1 MRRVTSFFG
10 SRNAL
15 PFDPDRQPVIT
26 LLPVPRALVPVDSE
40 SARRISAPNY
50 DEFQGDAEIQS
61 VIAANP
67 ESVLRVTMA
76 HCDVGARDRPLAEG
90 SPEALQRATRTMKE
104 LAESSRTREV
114 ANALWVYE
122 IMAPARPGVRQIGV
136 GGMGLVSEIRTEATP
151 TGAIIRNE
159 GIREPKSRG
168 RADLIEATR
177 TIVGTVNNAVDDER
191 GALAAALEEIADAHG
206 PDVEVTD
213 RHDNRHRI
221 WLVTELTAIG
231 RLQALLAGEPR
242 AYVADGNHRSAA
254 AAMLGHGEFL
264 TVFFPAAT
272 MGIRPYN
279 RLVRA
284 DVAVPDDLVAALSGA
299 FEARALAGGATFQ
312 PEETHRIGAYA
323 RGTWYELTP
332 RPGTYDPDNAAE
344 AIDAD
349 IVQRH
354 LFGDVLGV
362 HDARDARLRFVGA
375 NRDARY
381 LADEVDGGG
390 HAMAVTLPPVTMDQ
404 FIEVCRQNRMMPPKS
419 TWFEPKI
426 RSGLVMALL

>member
-1 MRRVTSFFG
+1 
-10 SRNAL
+10 
-15 PFDPDRQPVIT
+15 VIT
-26 LLPVPRALVPVDSE
+26 LLPVPRALVPVDSAA
-40 SARRISAPNY
+40 ARRISAPNY
-50 DEFQGDAEIQS
+50 DEFQGDAEIQG
-61 VIAANP
+61 VIVANP

-76 HCDVGARDRPLAEG
+76 HCDVPAGQQPLAEG
-90 SPEALQRATRTMKE
+90 SPEALERAARTMNE
-104 LAESSRTREV
+104 LSESSLTREV
-114 ANALWVYE
+114 RNTLWVYE
-122 IMAPARPGVRQIGV
+122 ITGPERPGVRQIGV

-151 TGAIIRNE
+151 TGTIIRNE

-177 TIVGTVNNAVDDER
+177 TIVGTVNNAVDDES
-191 GALAAALEEIADAHG
+191 GALTAALEETADARA

-213 RHDNRHRI
+213 HHGNRHRI
-221 WLVTELTAIG
+221 WLITELVAIG
-231 RLQALLAGEPR
+231 RLQALLAAEPR

-284 DVAVPDDLVAALSGA
+284 DVSVPDHLIDAVSGA
-299 FEARALAGGATFQ
+299 FEARALPKGAAYQ
-312 PEETHRIGAYA
+312 PEETHHIGVYT

-332 RPGTYDPDNAAE
+332 RPGSYDPENAAE
-344 AIDAD
+344 DIDAD

-354 LFGDVLGV
+354 LFGDVLDV
-362 HDARDARLRFVGA
+362 PDARDARLRFVGS
-375 NRDARY
+375 NRDAGY
-381 LADEVDGGG
+381 LAGEVDSGS
-390 HAMAVTLPPVTMDQ
+390 HVMAVTLPPVTMDQ
-404 FIEVCRQNRMMPPKS
+404 FIQVCRQNRMMPPKS